1 LGDYRVARLWCGAHN
16 DYVEL
21 KLSAHMLARPAI
33 SPQFQQFVDDE
44 LSRSSALIDAIATGT
59 VEQLSQPRE
68 GMLSPQERQHHIEL
82 IDHLRQRHGV
92 LREGFVD
99 TLAQLIRSDV
109 QERHSGGQHAA
120 AFDFGD
126 FGGALTLMDEGQVE
140 ADIEISRASLLIDST
155 AEWELRELQSFTST
169 LNGQQHVTPE
179 SNPFRPV
186 FYARALWH
194 GACAVTS
201 APIQRSIF
209 LRLASGVASGLLKK
223 AWAAASSRIEALGI
237 TPSMYRTVVLTAN
250 STGGIRLPPKGGVG
264 SIAATDLDPPNL
276 PGAPATLGTARE
288 QLNKRRPAEKSS
300 AATANELGLPEPP
313 RSGFTPGPGFEL
325 ALRRLENLLAHWPA
339 QAAAGVVNSELFAP
353 RLRDHLQALTAA
365 TTDRRDQQTIELM
378 ARFFDVVLSDTQVH
392 AACRPLLC
400 RLQSSSLRVALDD
413 PSVLADHQHAVWLF
427 MDQLSEA
434 FALYFHPGDPRLAA
448 LQVFAEE
455 LVQEVASSSVPDTW
469 LYRRALT
476 RLTGCLQSAR
486 EAELAAAQS
495 HADELLLVEKRDQL
509 QRQVSQRLVDQMVP
523 LHVSPGVR
531 RFVTGEWARVLAH
544 AILRHGEQSE
554 TTVSYMKAVDDLLWS
569 VNPPDHPQSRQ
580 RLLHLLPTL
589 LHRLR
594 TGMSLIALP
603 SSEQE
608 QIMNELMALHTEALR
623 PGHKGGGGG
632 VVGLAP
638 TKAATPEQ
646 IVQMLRDE
654 PAPAEQLG
662 PSFADSLIEL
672 SSMDT
677 VPAELL
683 DTHPPGEDSDFSSPV
698 DAMRVGDRIRL
709 FLRGRWSRVQL
720 LWRSPRG
727 SYFLFAGEAPG
738 RTHSVT
744 EAALERLSGEKL
756 LLPLVEHSLSQR
768 ALKVVIDELV

>member
-1 LGDYRVARLWCGAHN
+1 MWCGGHN
-16 DYVEL
+16 DHVEL
-21 KLSAHMLARPAI
+21 ELSTHMPVRPAI
-33 SPQFQQFVDDE
+33 APQFQQFVDDE

-59 VEQLSQPRE
+59 VEQLRQPRE
-68 GMLSPQERQHHIEL
+68 GMLSPQERQHYSEL

-92 LREGFVD
+92 LRDGFVD
-99 TLAQLIRSDV
+99 TLAQLVHADV
-109 QERHSGGQHAA
+109 QERHSGVQQAA

-126 FGGALTLMDEGQVE
+126 FGGTLTLMDEGQVE
-140 ADIEISRASLLIDST
+140 ADIEISRAALLIDST

-223 AWAAASSRIEALGI
+223 AWAAASSRIEAMGI
-237 TPSMYRTVVLTAN
+237 TPGMYRTVVLTTN

-264 SIAATDLDPPNL
+264 SNAATDLDLPNL
-276 PGAPATLGTARE
+276 PEVPATLGTARE
-288 QLNKRRPAEKSS
+288 QLNKRRPAAKS
-300 AATANELGLPEPP
+300 AAVFPNELGLPDLP
-313 RSGFTPGPGFEL
+313 RSGFTAGPEFEQ
-325 ALRRLENLLAHWPA
+325 ALRRLEKLLAQLPA
-339 QAAAGVVNSELFAP
+339 QTTGGVVNSELSAP

-365 TTDRRDQQTIELM
+365 TTDRSDQQIIELM
-378 ARFFDVVLSDTQVH
+378 ARFFDVALSDTQVH
-392 AACRPLLC
+392 AACRPLLT
-400 RLQSSSLRVALDD
+400 RLQSSSLQVALND
-413 PSVLADHQHAVWLF
+413 PSMLADHQHAVWLF
-427 MDQLSEA
+427 MDQLCEA

-455 LVQEVASSSVPDTW
+455 LVQEVASSSTQDMW

-476 RLTGCLQSAR
+476 RLTSYLQSAR

-509 QRQVSQRLVDQMVP
+509 QRQISQRLVDQMVP
-523 LHVSPGVR
+523 LRVSPGVR
-531 RFVTGEWARVLAH
+531 RFITGEWARVLAH

-569 VNPPDHPQSRQ
+569 LNPPDHPQSRQ

-603 SSEQE
+603 SIEQE
-608 QIMNELMALHTEALR
+608 QIMNELMTLHTEALR
-623 PGHKGGGGG
+623 PGHKGGGG

-638 TKAATPEQ
+638 TSATAPASKAATPEQ
-646 IVQMLRDE
+646 IVQMMRDE

-698 DAMRVGDRIRL
+698 DAMRIGDRIRL
-709 FLRGRWSRVQL
+709 FLHGRWSRVQL
-720 LWRSPRG
+720 LWRSPKG
-727 SYFLFAGEAPG
+727 GYFLFAGEAPG
-738 RTHSVT
+738 RTHSIT
-744 EAALERLSGEKL
+744 QAALERLSGETL
-756 LLPLVEHSLSQR
+756 LLPLEEHPLSQR
-768 ALKVVIDELV
+768 ALKVVINELA